1 MLMRKEEKKNLTREK
16 LLASTEKL
24 IENTDDP
31 FKVTSRQIAGESGMQ
46 AAMINYCFGSRE
58 NLIYRV
64 FEKKYESALSDHN
77 VLAIVN
83 SDDLSPS
90 DKLKELHFIIARF
103 LINDFKYTK
112 AITNYV
118 LFKRDLSKE
127 AFSVKYVMEH
137 YKGTKSLSEC
147 KIISYELS
155 TMLQLIIYRK
165 DDFKCDMG
173 IDLYDDNE
181 LRNLINLR
189 IDLLLGEVKP

>member
-1 MLMRKEEKKNLTREK
+1 MRKEEKINLTREK

-90 DKLKELHFIIARF
+90 DKLKNLHFII
-103 LINDFKYTK
+103 
-112 AITNYV
+112 V
-118 LFKRDLSKE
+118 
-127 AFSVKYVMEH
+127 
-137 YKGTKSLSEC
+137 
-147 KIISYELS
+147 
-155 TMLQLIIYRK
+155 
-165 DDFKCDMG
+165 
-173 IDLYDDNE
+173 
-181 LRNLINLR
+181 
-189 IDLLLGEVKP
+189 